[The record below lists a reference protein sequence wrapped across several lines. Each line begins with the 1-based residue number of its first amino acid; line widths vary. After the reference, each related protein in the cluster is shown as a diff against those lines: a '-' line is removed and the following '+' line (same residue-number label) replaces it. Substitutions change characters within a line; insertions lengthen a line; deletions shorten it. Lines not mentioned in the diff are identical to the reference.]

1 MELEEL
7 KTTWGLYDKKIMSTQ
22 TITQKIIESM
32 IKERSVSRVE
42 RLKKQYFGF
51 FVLLIVEAGFML
63 AILFG
68 NPFDFK
74 YQIQFLPFLLLLM
87 GIIVAFIN
95 LTQYYE
101 KINTSI
107 IDKNIGTFLHGILEF
122 YEKNKTYEK
131 WFGIILF
138 SIGFLVPL
146 SFLPPKIEK
155 YGFQKALLDT
165 AIPMLISLVLYFLAF
180 KMGAFKKRHKE
191 NFKSD
196 LEEYNEL
203 KGMSSEL
210 GETTI

>member
-7 KTTWGLYDKKIMSTQ
+7 KTTWGMYDKKILSTQ
-22 TITQKIIESM
+22 NITQKLIESM
-32 IKERSVSRVE
+32 IRERSISRVE
-42 RLKKQYFGF
+42 RLKKQYFSF
-51 FVLLIVEAGFML
+51 FALLIVEAGFML

-95 LTQYYE
+95 LTRYYE
-101 KINTSI
+101 KISKPL
-107 IDKNIGTFLHGILEF
+107 IDKNIGTFLNDILDF
-122 YEKNKTYEK
+122 YEKNQKYEK
-131 WFGIILF
+131 WFGLILF

-155 YGFQKALLDT
+155 YGILKGLLDT
-165 AIPMLISLVLYFLAF
+165 AIPMAISLILYFLAF
-180 KMGAFKKRHKE
+180 KMGAFRKRHKE

-203 KGMSSEL
+203 KEMSGEL
-210 GETTI
+210 NEKVS

>member
-87 GIIVAFIN
+87 GILVAFIN

-101 KINTSI
+101 KINTSL
-107 IDKNIGTFLHGILEF
+107 IDKNIGAFLKGILDF

-155 YGFQKALLDT
+155 YGIQKALLDT

-180 KMGAFKKRHKE
+180 KLGAFKKRHKE

-210 GETTI
+210 GESAI

>member
-7 KTTWGLYDKKIMSTQ
+7 KTAWGMYDKKIMSTQ
-22 TITQKIIESM
+22 TITQKLIESM

-51 FVLLIVEAGFML
+51 FVLLIIEAGVML

-74 YQIQFLPFLLLLM
+74 YQLQYLPFLLLLV

-101 KINTSI
+101 KINTTLV
-107 IDKNIGTFLHGILEF
+107 DKNISAFLKGILDF

-155 YGFQKALLDT
+155 YGIQKGLLDT
-165 AIPMLISLVLYFLAF
+165 AIPMVISLVLYFLAF

-191 NFKSD
+191 NFRND

-203 KGMSSEL
+203 KGMSNELSESVD
-210 GETTI
+210 

>member
-7 KTTWGLYDKKIMSTQ
+7 KTTWGMYDKKILSTQ
-22 TITQKIIESM
+22 TITQKLIESM

-74 YQIQFLPFLLLLM
+74 YQIQFLPFLLLLT

-95 LTQYYE
+95 LTRYYE
-101 KINTSI
+101 KISQPLTN
-107 IDKNIGTFLHGILEF
+107 KNIGTYLKSILDF

-131 WFGIILF
+131 WFGLILL

-146 SFLPPKIEK
+146 SFLPPKIKKNLPLTSPKTLLGRRQE
-155 YGFQKALLDT
+155 LLDKINKDGT
-165 AIPMLISLVLYFLAF
+165 IISTFIGCWY
-180 KMGAFKKRHKE
+180 R
-191 NFKSD
+191 
-196 LEEYNEL
+196 
-203 KGMSSEL
+203 
-210 GETTI
+210 

>member
-7 KTTWGLYDKKIMSTQ
+7 KTAWGIYDKKIISTQ
-22 TITQKIIESM
+22 TITQKLIESM

-42 RLKKQYFGF
+42 RLKKQYFAF
-51 FVLLIVEAGFML
+51 FALLIIEAGFML

-95 LTQYYE
+95 ITQYYE
-101 KINTSI
+101 KINTPI
-107 IDKNIGTFLHGILEF
+107 MDKNIGAFLKGILDF

-131 WFGIILF
+131 WFGITLF

-155 YGFQKALLDT
+155 YGIQKGLLDT
-165 AIPMLISLVLYFLAF
+165 AIPMIISLVLYFLAF

-203 KGMSSEL
+203 KGMSNEL
-210 GETTI
+210 KESAD

>member
-7 KTTWGLYDKKIMSTQ
+7 KTTWGMYDKKIMSTQ

-101 KINTSI
+101 KINTSL
-107 IDKNIGTFLHGILEF
+107 IDKNIGTFLNGILEF

-155 YGFQKALLDT
+155 HGTQKALLDT

-180 KMGAFKKRHKE
+180 KMGSFKKRHKE

-210 GETTI
+210 GESAI

>member
-7 KTTWGLYDKKIMSTQ
+7 KTAWGLYDKRILSSQ
-22 TITQKIIESM
+22 TITQKLIESM
-32 IKERSVSRVE
+32 IKERSFSRVE
-42 RLKKQYFGF
+42 RLKKQYLGF

-74 YQIQFLPFLLLLM
+74 YQIQFLPFLLLLT

-95 LTQYYE
+95 LTRYYE
-101 KINTSI
+101 KISQPLPN
-107 IDKNIGTFLHGILEF
+107 KNIGTYLKSILDF

-131 WFGIILF
+131 WFGLILL

-155 YGFQKALLDT
+155 YGILKGLLDT
-165 AIPMLISLVLYFLAF
+165 AIPMAISLVLYFLAF

-203 KGMSSEL
+203 KEMSNEL
-210 GETTI
+210 NDNLE

>member
-101 KINTSI
+101 KINTSL

-122 YEKNKTYEK
+122 YKKNKTYEK

-155 YGFQKALLDT
+155 YGIQKALLDT
-165 AIPMLISLVLYFLAF
+165 SIPMLISLVLYFLAV

-191 NFKSD
+191 SFKSD

-210 GETTI
+210 GESAI

>member
-7 KTTWGLYDKKIMSTQ
+7 KTTWGMYDKKILSTQ
-22 TITQKIIESM
+22 SITQKIIESM
-32 IKERSVSRVE
+32 IKERSLSRVE

-51 FVLLIVEAGFML
+51 FALLTVEAGFML

-101 KINTSI
+101 KINTPI
-107 IDKNIGTFLHGILEF
+107 IDKNIGTFLNGILEF

-146 SFLPPKIEK
+146 SFFPPKIEK
-155 YGFQKALLDT
+155 YGIQKALLDT
-165 AIPMLISLVLYFLAF
+165 SIPMLISLGLYFLAF
-180 KMGAFKKRHKE
+180 KLGAFKKRHKE

-196 LEEYNEL
+196 LEEFNEL
-203 KGMSSEL
+203 KSMSSEL
-210 GETTI
+210 NESEI

>member
-7 KTTWGLYDKKIMSTQ
+7 KTTWGRYDKKILSTQ
-22 TITQKIIESM
+22 SITQKIIESM
-32 IKERSVSRVE
+32 IKERSLSRVE

-51 FVLLIVEAGFML
+51 FMLLIVEAGFML
-63 AILFG
+63 AILFD

-95 LTQYYE
+95 LMQYYE
-101 KINTSI
+101 KINTSL

-146 SFLPPKIEK
+146 SFLPPKLEK
-155 YGFQKALLDT
+155 YGIQKALLDT
-165 AIPMLISLVLYFLAF
+165 AIPMLISLGLYFLAF
-180 KMGAFKKRHKE
+180 KLGAFKKRHKE

-196 LEEYNEL
+196 LEEFNEL
-203 KGMSSEL
+203 KSMSSEL
-210 GETTI
+210 NESEI

>member
-7 KTTWGLYDKKIMSTQ
+7 KTTWGMYDKKILSTQ
-22 TITQKIIESM
+22 TITQKLIESM

-51 FVLLIVEAGFML
+51 FMLLIIEAGFML

-74 YQIQFLPFLLLLM
+74 YQIQFLPFLLLLT

-95 LTQYYE
+95 LTRYYE
-101 KINTSI
+101 KISQPLTN
-107 IDKNIGTFLHGILEF
+107 KNIGTFLKSILDF

-131 WFGIILF
+131 WFGLILL

-155 YGFQKALLDT
+155 YGILKGLLDT
-165 AIPMLISLVLYFLAF
+165 AIPMAISLLLYFLAF
-180 KMGAFKKRHKE
+180 KMGAFRKRHKE

-203 KGMSSEL
+203 KEMSNEL
-210 GETTI
+210 NDNLE

>member
-1 MELEEL
+1 MELEGL
-7 KTTWGLYDKKIMSTQ
+7 KTTWGMYDKKILSTQ
-22 TITQKIIESM
+22 NITQKLIESM

-42 RLKKQYFGF
+42 RLKKQYFSF
-51 FVLLIVEAGFML
+51 FALLIVEAGFML

-95 LTQYYE
+95 LTRYYE
-101 KINTSI
+101 KISKSL
-107 IDKNIGTFLHGILEF
+107 IDKNIETFLNDILDF
-122 YEKNKTYEK
+122 YEKNQKYEK
-131 WFGIILF
+131 WFGLILF

-155 YGFQKALLDT
+155 YGVLKGLLDT
-165 AIPMLISLVLYFLAF
+165 AIPMAISLVLYFLAF

-203 KGMSSEL
+203 KEMSGEL
-210 GETTI
+210 NEKIS

>member
-7 KTTWGLYDKKIMSTQ
+7 KTAWGLYDKKIMSTQ
-22 TITQKIIESM
+22 TITQKLIESM

-51 FVLLIVEAGFML
+51 FILLIIEAGFML

-95 LTQYYE
+95 ITQYYE
-101 KINTSI
+101 KINTPLV
-107 IDKNIGTFLHGILEF
+107 DKNIGAFLKGILDF

-146 SFLPPKIEK
+146 SFLPPKLEK
-155 YGFQKALLDT
+155 YGIQKGLLDT
-165 AIPMLISLVLYFLAF
+165 AIPMIISLVLYFLAF

-203 KGMSSEL
+203 KSMSSEL
-210 GETTI
+210 SESVN

>member
-7 KTTWGLYDKKIMSTQ
+7 KNAWGLYDKKIMSTQ
-22 TITQKIIESM
+22 TITQKLIESM

-51 FVLLIVEAGFML
+51 FILLIIEAGFML

-95 LTQYYE
+95 ITQYYE
-101 KINTSI
+101 KINTPLV
-107 IDKNIGTFLHGILEF
+107 DKNIGAFLKGILDF
-122 YEKNKTYEK
+122 YEKNKIYEK

-146 SFLPPKIEK
+146 SFLPPKLEK
-155 YGFQKALLDT
+155 YGIQKGLLDT
-165 AIPMLISLVLYFLAF
+165 AIPMIISLVLYFLAF

-203 KGMSSEL
+203 KSMSSEL
-210 GETTI
+210 SESVN

>member
-7 KTTWGLYDKKIMSTQ
+7 KTAWGMYDKKILSSQ
-22 TITQKIIESM
+22 TITQKLIESM
-32 IKERSVSRVE
+32 IKERSFSRVE

-51 FVLLIVEAGFML
+51 FVLLIIEAGFML

-74 YQIQFLPFLLLLM
+74 YQIQFLPFLLLLT
-87 GIIVAFIN
+87 GIMVAFIN
-95 LTQYYE
+95 LTRYYE
-101 KINTSI
+101 KISQPLTN
-107 IDKNIGTFLHGILEF
+107 KNIGTFLKSILDF

-131 WFGIILF
+131 WFGLILF

-155 YGFQKALLDT
+155 YGILKGLLDT
-165 AIPMLISLVLYFLAF
+165 AIPMAISLLLYFLAF

-203 KGMSSEL
+203 KEMSNEL
-210 GETTI
+210 NDNLE

>member
-7 KTTWGLYDKKIMSTQ
+7 KTAWGMYDKRILSSQ
-22 TITQKIIESM
+22 TITQKLIESM

-51 FVLLIVEAGFML
+51 FVLLIIEAGFML

-74 YQIQFLPFLLLLM
+74 YQVQFLPFLLLLT

-95 LTQYYE
+95 LTRYYE
-101 KINTSI
+101 KISQPLTN
-107 IDKNIGTFLHGILEF
+107 KNIGTFLKSILDF

-131 WFGIILF
+131 WFGLILL

-155 YGFQKALLDT
+155 YGILKGLLDT
-165 AIPMLISLVLYFLAF
+165 AIPMAISLLLYFLAF
-180 KMGAFKKRHKE
+180 KIGAFRKRHKE

-203 KGMSSEL
+203 KEMSNEL
-210 GETTI
+210 NDNLE

>member
-7 KTTWGLYDKKIMSTQ
+7 KTAWGMYDKKILSTQ
-22 TITQKIIESM
+22 TITQKLIESM

-42 RLKKQYFGF
+42 RLKKQYLSF
-51 FVLLIVEAGFML
+51 FVLLIVEAGFMI

-95 LTQYYE
+95 LTRYYE
-101 KINTSI
+101 KINKPF
-107 IDKNIGTFLHGILEF
+107 IDKNIGTFLNDILDF
-122 YEKNKTYEK
+122 YEKNKKYEK
-131 WFGIILF
+131 WFGLILF

-155 YGFQKALLDT
+155 YGILKGLLDT
-165 AIPMLISLVLYFLAF
+165 AIPMAISLLLYFLAF
-180 KMGAFKKRHKE
+180 KMGAFRKRHKE
-191 NFKSD
+191 NFESD
-196 LEEYNEL
+196 LEEFNEL
-203 KGMSSEL
+203 KEMSNEL
-210 GETTI
+210 NDNLE

>member
-7 KTTWGLYDKKIMSTQ
+7 KTTWGMYDKKILSTQ
-22 TITQKIIESM
+22 NITQKLIESM
-32 IKERSVSRVE
+32 IRERSVSRVE
-42 RLKKQYFGF
+42 RLKKQYFSF
-51 FVLLIVEAGFML
+51 FTLLIVEAGFMI

-95 LTQYYE
+95 LTRYYE
-101 KINTSI
+101 KISKPL
-107 IDKNIGTFLHGILEF
+107 IDKNIGTFINDILDF
-122 YEKNKTYEK
+122 YEKNQKYEK
-131 WFGIILF
+131 WFGLILF

-155 YGFQKALLDT
+155 YGILKGLLDT
-165 AIPMLISLVLYFLAF
+165 AIPMAISLILYFLAF
-180 KMGAFKKRHKE
+180 KMGAFRKRHKE
-191 NFKSD
+191 NFKND

-203 KGMSSEL
+203 KEMSGEL
-210 GETTI
+210 NEKVS

>member
-101 KINTSI
+101 KINTSL

-155 YGFQKALLDT
+155 YGIQKALLDT
-165 AIPMLISLVLYFLAF
+165 SIPMLISLVLYFLAV

-191 NFKSD
+191 SFKSD

-210 GETTI
+210 GESAI